1 MNRNDEE
8 ARRDEA
14 KAQADEEKFALL
26 EDPDMGKR
34 EHPGSTRPS
43 QTEEAQTEDDFSLEV
58 SPEEISDDDIYDD
71 DEGLEAF
78 DALEAA
84 LDAALDADAVPE
96 TPSEASEETEED
108 DEDEEPETMTELRT
122 REITGKFEELI
133 EMLDTKHYSDFR
145 SEMEDI
151 NPVDAADFFNELPQA
166 RIPAVFKLL
175 KKDTAAD
182 VFAELDSDV
191 QERIISAMTDREI
204 SVILEDLALDDAV
217 DLVEELPANMVH
229 RIMRSATK
237 ETRSGINR
245 FLSYPEDSAGSIMT
259 AEFISLR
266 RSMTCAEAINHI
278 RKRGV
283 DSETVYVAY
292 VTDRSR
298 VLHGIVPLRALLFA
312 EPDEIIEDIMDPDVI
327 CASTLDDRETVA
339 QTISKYGMLALPI
352 VDGERRLV
360 GLVTVDDA
368 MDVMETEATE
378 DIEKMA
384 AILPTDKP
392 YLKTGVWETWRKR
405 VPWLL
410 LLMLSATFT
419 STILARFE
427 TILDAATVSLAVFV
441 PMLTGTGGNAS
452 GQTSATIIRGLS
464 LGEIELRDVL
474 RVLWKE
480 IRVAFV
486 CGVTVAA
493 ACFVKTML
501 VDFRLDFTLSNV
513 EATLTVCLTMLSAVI
528 LAKIMGVL
536 LPIGAK
542 RVGLDPAVMASPFIT
557 TVVDTLTILIYV
569 GIATLIMHA

>member
-8 ARRDEA
+8 VRRDEENTQDDQFVLSQENEA
-14 KAQADEEKFALL
+14 
-26 EDPDMGKR
+26 GKW
-34 EHPGSTRPS
+34 EHPGSPRPS
-43 QTEEAQTEDDFSLEV
+43 QMEDQGNKDDLFEEMN
-58 SPEEISDDDIYDD
+58 PEEINDDDIYDD

-84 LDAALDADAVPE
+84 MEAEAPAE
-96 TPSEASEETEED
+96 TPSEASEEDEEEED

-122 REITGKFEELI
+122 REMTGKFEELI
-133 EMLDTKHYSDFR
+133 EMLDTKHYTDFR
-145 SEMEDI
+145 AEMEDI
-151 NPVDAADFFNELPQA
+151 NPVDAADFFNELPEA

-229 RIMRSATK
+229 RIMKNATK

-266 RSMTCAEAINHI
+266 RSMTCAEAISHI

-312 EPDEIIEDIMDPDVI
+312 QDDEIIEDIMDPDVI

-464 LGEIELRDVL
+464 LGEIELRDLL

-486 CGVTVAA
+486 CGITVAA
-493 ACFVKTML
+493 ACFAKTML
-501 VDFRLDFTLSNV
+501 VDFRLDFTASNV
-513 EATLTVCLTMLSAVI
+513 EATLAVCLTMLSAVV

-536 LPIGAK
+536 LPLGAK

-569 GIATLIMHA
+569 GVATLILHT